1 MDSIEKLQRFRE
13 LSNQYEAMTYN
24 IIGAALEVHKQLGC
38 GFLEAVYGEALELEL
53 NARSIPFEREKM
65 LSIVYKGQMMKQY
78 YVADFVCYGSVIV
91 ELKAVSKLES
101 IYDAQVLNYLKATNM
116 EVGLLLNFGE
126 ESLVKKRLFNLKKI

>member
-1 MDSIEKLQRFRE
+1 L
-13 LSNQYEAMTYN
+13 TYN

-38 GFLEAVYGEALELEL
+38 GFLEAVYSEALELEL
-53 NARSIPFEREKM
+53 SARSIPFEREKM
-65 LSIVYKGQMMKQY
+65 LSLVYKGQMLKQY

-126 ESLVKKRLFNLKKI
+126 ESLVKKRLFNLKK

>member
-78 YVADFVCYGSVIV
+78 YVAD
-91 ELKAVSKLES
+91 K
-101 IYDAQVLNYLKATNM
+101 
-116 EVGLLLNFGE
+116 
-126 ESLVKKRLFNLKKI
+126 

>member
-1 MDSIEKLQRFRE
+1 MDSLEKLQRFRE
-13 LSNQYEAMTYN
+13 LSNQYEALTYN

-38 GFLEAVYGEALELEL
+38 GFLEAVYSEALELEL
-53 NARSIPFEREKM
+53 SARSIPFEREKM
-65 LSIVYKGQMMKQY
+65 LSLVYKGKMMKQY

-126 ESLVKKRLFNLKKI
+126 ESLVKKRLFNLKK

>member
-1 MDSIEKLQRFRE
+1 MDSLEKLQRFRE
-13 LSNQYEAMTYN
+13 LSNQYEALTYN

-65 LSIVYKGQMMKQY
+65 LSLVYKGRMLKQY

-126 ESLVKKRLFNLKKI
+126 ESLVKKRLFNLKK

>member
-1 MDSIEKLQRFRE
+1 MDSLEKLQRFRE
-13 LSNQYEAMTYN
+13 LSNQYETMTYN

-53 NARSIPFEREKM
+53 SARSIPFEREKM
-65 LSIVYKGQMMKQY
+65 LSLVYKGKMMKQY

-101 IYDAQVLNYLKATNM
+101 IYDAQVLNYLKATNL

-126 ESLVKKRLFNLKKI
+126 ESLVKKRLFNLKK